1 MLEDRDYMRSQRL
14 DSRRSLTVTLIIIL
28 LSLFVVQA
36 CLTYYAEL
44 PLNDWFALSLD
55 GFKHGKV
62 WQLLTFQ
69 FMHSL
74 PWPWHVLFNC
84 LALYFLGRSVEETL
98 GRKKFLRLYFA
109 SGFTGAA
116 IQLLATWILPRHFDI
131 PVVGASAGIMGL
143 LAAYATLFPMRE
155 LTFFVFLFPITLRA
169 SYLFWLALGLSL
181 YGTLVPYDNQA
192 FAAHLGGLLMGV
204 AFIRWGDTIPR
215 PRSPWRPFQSR
226 QRKLELVKAA
236 SVKPGKFR
244 RWRPSQEE
252 PADLPPAE
260 FITKEVDPILDKIS
274 AHGIQ
279 SLTARERQILQAAR
293 NKMTKK

>member
-1 MLEDRDYMRSQRL
+1 MLEDRDYMRSPEP

-28 LSLFVVQA
+28 LVLFVIQA
-36 CLTYYAEL
+36 CLTYYADL
-44 PLNDWFALSLD
+44 PLTRWFALSLD
-55 GFKHGKV
+55 GFKHGKI

-84 LALYFLGRSVEETL
+84 LALYVFGRSVEETL

-109 SGFTGAA
+109 CGFAGAA
-116 IQLLATWILPRHFDI
+116 AQLFTTWILPRHFDA

-143 LAAYATLFPMRE
+143 LAAYAALFPMRE
-155 LTFFVFLFPITLRA
+155 LTFFIYVIPITLRA
-169 SYLFWLALGLSL
+169 SYLFWLALGFSI
-181 YGTLVPYDNQA
+181 YGTLVPYNNEA

-204 AFIRWGDTIPR
+204 AFIRWNENFQR
-215 PRSPWRPFQSR
+215 PLSPWRPFQSR

-236 SVKPGKFR
+236 SIKPGKLR
-244 RWRPSQEE
+244 RLRPIQDE
-252 PADLPPAE
+252 PADLPSHE
-260 FITKEVDPILDKIS
+260 FIAKQVDPILDKIS

-279 SLTARERQILQAAR
+279 SLTERERQILQAAR
-293 NKMTKK
+293 NKVTKR